1 MNAIT
6 WVFSIVLAVVFLVV
20 GVIKAFRYETA
31 NKMLTWV
38 KDVPRPVVLLIGVL
52 EILLALGM
60 VAPAVIGA
68 NTMLSVYAAGGLAVL
83 MLSAT
88 TFHMQRRETD
98 AAALT
103 GLLMLMAGFVAYGH
117 WTLLPPM

>member
-1 MNAIT
+1 MIGIT
-6 WVFSIVLAVVFLVV
+6 WVFSIVLAVVFLAV
-20 GVIKAFRYETA
+20 GVVTTFRYDTA
-31 NKMLTWV
+31 MKMLTWV

-52 EILLALGM
+52 EILGALGM
-60 VAPAVIGA
+60 VVPAATGTYPMA
-68 NTMLSVYAAGGLAVL
+68 SVYAAGGLGVL

-117 WTLLPPM
+117 WTLLPPV